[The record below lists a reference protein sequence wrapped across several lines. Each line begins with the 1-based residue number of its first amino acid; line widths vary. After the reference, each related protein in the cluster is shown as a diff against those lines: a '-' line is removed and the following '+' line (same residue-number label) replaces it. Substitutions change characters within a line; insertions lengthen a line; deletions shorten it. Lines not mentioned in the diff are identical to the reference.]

1 MSAYYAF
8 ANGASAHFES
18 LPSEM
23 PADRTDSWFGFEAYG
38 TRGIISVRNSPKGN
52 MFVYPYGQWVPGND
66 DEKWEPVVLDEWGL
80 HENVPVRSSMH
91 LSNRMIVAE
100 ADPGPSKRGET
111 WCPAPATRTP
121 GPRWR

>member
-1 MSAYYAF
+1 
-8 ANGASAHFES
+8 
-18 LPSEM
+18 M

-100 ADPGPSKRGET
+100 LIQAVEEGRDVVSSSSDKDAR
-111 WCPAPATRTP
+111 AAL
-121 GPRWR
+121 